1 MLQKWECYNEI
12 NQKYDF
18 CEGNGEAMKCIMN
31 GRFVLPDKVVSDIA
45 IIFDEKIKAV
55 IPVNEVKMEDYE
67 EVIDAKGNLVA
78 PGLVDIHIHG
88 YLGEDASDGS
98 ADGLRKMAAGITQNG
113 VTSWCPTTMTIAKED
128 ILKAFDTAREVKA
141 DKTLYGAKIL
151 GINCEGPFIN
161 PSKKGAQPGE
171 YILPPDGDFIVDNAD
186 ILKLFTVAPEMEG
199 AVECIQKVSKDGRVL
214 PSMGHTGASFEEANA
229 GIAAGVRHATHLFNA
244 MTALMHRNPGVVGA
258 ALSDERVSCELI
270 ADTFH
275 VNPGLYKLVAKAKGD
290 KLCLITDCMRA
301 GGMEDGDYTLGG
313 QHVIK
318 TGIQCLLEDGT
329 IAGSVLK
336 LNEAVRNL
344 RDYTELSLPEVFA
357 CASLNP
363 AKAVG
368 EADKIGSLEVGKY
381 ADMFICDDEI
391 QVIDTIINGEIVR
404 L

>member
-1 MLQKWECYNEI
+1 
-12 NQKYDF
+12 
-18 CEGNGEAMKCIMN
+18 MKCIMN
-31 GRFVLPDKVVSDIA
+31 GKVVLKDDVVSGVAVILD
-45 IIFDEKIKAV
+45 DKIKAIV
-55 IPVNEVKMEDYE
+55 PECEINTEEY
-67 EVIDAKGNLVA
+67 EVIDAKGNYVA

-98 ADGLRKMAAGITQNG
+98 AEGLKKMAAGIAKNG
-113 VTSWCPTTMTIAKED
+113 VTSWCPTTMTIAKDE
-128 ILKAFDTAREVKA
+128 IVKAFDTARKVKA
-141 DKTLYGAKIL
+141 EKEFYGAKIL
-151 GINCEGPFIN
+151 GVNCEGPFIN

-171 YILPPDGDFIVDNAD
+171 YILPPDGNFIVEHAD
-186 ILKLFTVAPEMEG
+186 ILKLFTVAPEMDG
-199 AVECIQKVSKDGRVL
+199 ATECIETVYNDGREL
-214 PSMGHTGASFEEANA
+214 ASMGHTGATFEEANT
-229 GIAAGVRHATHLFNA
+229 GIEAGVRHATHLFNA
-244 MTALMHRNPGVVGA
+244 LTALQPRNPGVVGA

-318 TGIQCLLEDGT
+318 TGIQSLLEDGT
-329 IAGSVLK
+329 IAGSELK
-336 LNEAVRNL
+336 LNEAVKNL
-344 RDYTELSLPEVFA
+344 RDYTELSIPEVFA

-381 ADMFICDDEI
+381 ADIIICDDDI
-391 QVIDTIINGEIVR
+391 NVLTTFIDGVVFE
-404 L
+404 

>member
-1 MLQKWECYNEI
+1 
-12 NQKYDF
+12 
-18 CEGNGEAMKCIMN
+18 MKCIMN
-31 GRFVLPDKVVSDIA
+31 GRLVLEDSVVSGFA
-45 IIFDEKIKAV
+45 IIFDEKIQKIV
-55 IPVNEVKMEDYE
+55 PENDINTEEY
-67 EVIDAKGNLVA
+67 EVIDAEGKLVA

-98 ADGLRKMAAGITQNG
+98 VEGLRKMAAGIAKNG
-113 VTSWCPTTMTIAKED
+113 VTSWCPTTMTIAKDE

-141 DKTLYGAKIL
+141 EKTCYGAKIL

-171 YILPPDGDFIVDNAD
+171 YILPPDGDFIVANAD

-199 AVECIQKVSKDGRVL
+199 AKECIQQVSEDGRVL
-214 PSMGHTGASFEEANA
+214 ASMGHTGASFEEACA
-229 GIAAGVRHATHLFNA
+229 GIEAGVRHTTHLFNA
-244 MTALMHRNPGVVGA
+244 MTALQHRNPGVVGA

-275 VNPGLYKLVAKAKGD
+275 VNLGLYKLVAKAKGD

-344 RDYTELSLPEVFA
+344 KAHTDLSLPEVFA

-363 AKAVG
+363 AKAIG
-368 EADKIGSLEVGKY
+368 EAQRIGSLAVGKC
-381 ADMFICDDEI
+381 ADIIICDDEI
-391 QVIDTIINGEIVR
+391 QVETTIINGEVFEN
-404 L
+404 

>member
-1 MLQKWECYNEI
+1 
-12 NQKYDF
+12 
-18 CEGNGEAMKCIMN
+18 MKCIIN
-31 GRFVLPDKVVSDIA
+31 GRIVRKDDIISGFA
-45 IIFDEKIKAV
+45 IIFDDIIRAIVSE
-55 IPVNEVKMEDYE
+55 NEINTEEY

-98 ADGLRKMAAGITQNG
+98 CEGLKKMAAGIAKNG
-113 VTSWCPTTMTIAKED
+113 VTSWCPTTMTIAKDE
-128 ILKAFDTAREVKA
+128 IVKAFDTARKVKA
-141 DKTLYGAKIL
+141 ENECYGAKIL
-151 GINCEGPFIN
+151 GVNCEGPFIN
-161 PSKKGAQPGE
+161 PSKKGAQLGE
-171 YILPPDGDFIVDNAD
+171 FILPPDGKFIVEHAD
-186 ILKLFTVAPEMEG
+186 ILKLFTVAPEMDG
-199 AVECIQKVSKDGRVL
+199 AKECIEEVYQDGRVL
-214 PSMGHTGASFEEANA
+214 VSMGHTGATFEEANA
-229 GIAAGVRHATHLFNA
+229 GIESGVRHATHLFNA
-244 MTALMHRNPGVVGA
+244 MTALQHRNPGVVGA

-344 RDYTELSLPEVFA
+344 RNYTELSLPEVFA

-363 AKAVG
+363 AKAIG
-368 EADKIGSLEVGKY
+368 EADSIGSLEVGKS
-381 ADMFICDDEI
+381 ADIIICDDDI
-391 QVIDTIINGEIVR
+391 NVLTTFIDGVIFE
-404 L
+404 

>member
-1 MLQKWECYNEI
+1 M
-12 NQKYDF
+12 
-18 CEGNGEAMKCIMN
+18 MKCIVN
-31 GRFVLPDKVVSDIA
+31 GRVVLADKVVTDTA
-45 IIFDEKIKAV
+45 VIFDEKIKAIV
-55 IPVNEVKMEDYE
+55 PVSEVNPDEYE
-67 EVIDAKGNLVA
+67 MIDAKGNLVA

-98 ADGLRKMAAGITQNG
+98 EEGLRKMAAGIAANG
-113 VTSWCPTTMTIAKED
+113 VTSWCPTTMTIAKDE
-128 ILKAFDTAREVKA
+128 IVKAFDTARKVKA
-141 DKTLYGAKIL
+141 EKECYGAKIL
-151 GINCEGPFIN
+151 GVNSEGPFIN
-161 PSKKGAQPGE
+161 PSKKGAQPE
-171 YILPPDGDFIVDNAD
+171 EFILTPDGDFIIEHAD
-186 ILKLFTVAPEMEG
+186 IVKLFSVAPEMDKDF
-199 AVECIQKVSKDGRVL
+199 ACIKKVSEDGRVL
-214 PSMGHTGASFEEANA
+214 ISMGHTGATFEEACA
-229 GIAAGVRHATHLFNA
+229 GIEAGVRHTTHLFNA
-244 MTALMHRNPGVVGA
+244 MTPLMHRNPGVVGA

-301 GGMEDGDYTLGG
+301 GGMADGDYTLGG

-344 RDYTELSLPEVFA
+344 HKYTELSLPEVFA

-368 EADKIGSLEVGKY
+368 EADRIGSLEVGKC
-381 ADMFICDDEI
+381 ADIILCDDDFNI
-391 QVIDTIINGEIVR
+391 ITTIIDGKEF
-404 L
+404 

>member
-1 MLQKWECYNEI
+1 
-12 NQKYDF
+12 
-18 CEGNGEAMKCIMN
+18 MKCIIN
-31 GRFVLPDKVVSDIA
+31 GRIVMPDGVLSEHAITFDKKIQSIVPQPDINLENYDI
-45 IIFDEKIKAV
+45 
-55 IPVNEVKMEDYE
+55 
-67 EVIDAKGNLVA
+67 IDAKGNLVA

-98 ADGLRKMAAGITQNG
+98 TEGLKVMAAGIAKNG
-113 VTSWCPTTMTIAKED
+113 VTSWCPTTMTIAKDE
-128 ILKAFDTAREVKA
+128 IVKAFDTARAVKA
-141 DKTLYGAKIL
+141 EESCYGAKIL
-151 GINCEGPFIN
+151 GVNCEGPFIN

-171 YILPPDGDFIVDNAD
+171 YILPPDGDFILQHAD

-199 AVECIQKVSKDGRVL
+199 AKECIKKVYEDGRVL
-214 PSMGHTGASFEEANA
+214 ASMGHTGATFGEANA
-229 GIAAGVRHATHLFNA
+229 GIQAGVRHATHLFNA
-244 MTALMHRNPGVVGA
+244 MTALQHRNPGVVGA

-336 LNEAVRNL
+336 LNEAVKNL
-344 RDYTELSLPEVFA
+344 KDYTDLSLSDIFA

-368 EADKIGSLEVGKY
+368 EADRIGSLEIGKC
-381 ADMFICDDEI
+381 ADIIICDDDI
-391 QVIDTIINGEIVR
+391 RVLTTIIEGEVFEQ
-404 L
+404 

>member
-1 MLQKWECYNEI
+1 
-12 NQKYDF
+12 
-18 CEGNGEAMKCIMN
+18 MKCIIN
-31 GRFVLPDKVVSDIA
+31 GRIVLPDAVVSGFAIVFDETIKA
-45 IIFDEKIKAV
+45 IIPQSEIKA
-55 IPVNEVKMEDYE
+55 E
-67 EVIDAKGNLVA
+67 EYDIIDAKGNLVA

-98 ADGLRKMAAGITQNG
+98 ADGLKVMAAGIAKNG

-128 ILKAFDTAREVKA
+128 IVKAFDTARAVKA
-141 DKTLYGAKIL
+141 EKECYGAKIL
-151 GINCEGPFIN
+151 GVHSEGPFIN

-171 YILPPDGDFIVDNAD
+171 YILAPDGDFIVEHAD

-199 AVECIQKVSKDGRVL
+199 AKECIQTVYKDGRVL
-214 PSMGHTGASFEEANA
+214 ASMGHTGASFEEANA
-229 GIAAGVRHATHLFNA
+229 GIEAGVRHTTHLFNA
-244 MTALMHRNPGVVGA
+244 MTALQHRNPGVVGA

-344 RDYTELSLPEVFA
+344 RNHTDLSLSEVFA

-363 AKAVG
+363 AKAIHEDGKV
-368 EADKIGSLEVGKY
+368 GSLEVGKC
-381 ADMFICDDEI
+381 ADIIICDDDI
-391 QVIDTIINGEIVR
+391 NVFTTIIDGSVFES
-404 L
+404 

>member
-1 MLQKWECYNEI
+1 
-12 NQKYDF
+12 
-18 CEGNGEAMKCIMN
+18 MKCIIN
-31 GRFVLPDKVVSDIA
+31 GRLVLKDDIVSGVA
-45 IIFDEKIKAV
+45 IIFDEKIKAIV
-55 IPVNEVKMEDYE
+55 PENEINTEEY
-67 EVIDAKGNLVA
+67 EVIDAKGNLIA

-98 ADGLRKMAAGITQNG
+98 TEGLKKMAAGIAKNG
-113 VTSWCPTTMTIAKED
+113 VTSWCPTTMTIAKDE
-128 ILKAFDTAREVKA
+128 IIKAFDTARKVKA
-141 DKTLYGAKIL
+141 EKECYGAKIL

-171 YILPPDGDFIVDNAD
+171 FILPPDGEFIVEHAD
-186 ILKLFTVAPEMEG
+186 ILKLFTVAPEMDGEK
-199 AVECIQKVSKDGRVL
+199 ECIDTVYQDGRVL
-214 PSMGHTGASFEEANA
+214 VSMGHTGATFEEANA
-229 GIAAGVRHATHLFNA
+229 GIEAGVRHATHLFNA
-244 MTALMHRNPGVVGA
+244 MTALQHRNPGVVGA

-336 LNEAVRNL
+336 LNEAVKNL
-344 RDYTELSLPEVFA
+344 RDYTELSIPEVFA

-368 EADKIGSLEVGKY
+368 EADKIGSLEVGKC
-381 ADMFICDDEI
+381 ADIIICDGDMN
-391 QVIDTIINGEIVR
+391 VLTTFINGAVFE
-404 L
+404 

>member
-1 MLQKWECYNEI
+1 
-12 NQKYDF
+12 
-18 CEGNGEAMKCIMN
+18 MKCIIN
-31 GRFVLPDKVVSDIA
+31 GRIVLPKSVLTGHA
-45 IIFDEKIKAV
+45 IIFDEKIRAIV
-55 IPVNEVKMEDYE
+55 PEAEINTEEYE
-67 EVIDAKGNLVA
+67 MIDAQGNLVA

-98 ADGLRKMAAGITQNG
+98 TEGLKKMAAGIAKNG
-113 VTSWCPTTMTIAKED
+113 VTSWCPTTMTMHKD
-128 ILKAFDTAREVKA
+128 VILEAFDTARKVKA
-141 DKTLYGAKIL
+141 EKECYGAKIL

-161 PSKKGAQPGE
+161 PSKKGAQPE
-171 YILPPDGDFIVDNAD
+171 EFILPPDGDFIVDNAD

-199 AVECIQKVSKDGRVL
+199 AIECIQKVSADGRVL
-214 PSMGHTGASFEEANA
+214 VSMGHTGATYDEANA
-229 GIAAGVRHATHLFNA
+229 GIEAGVRHATHLFNA
-244 MTALMHRNPGVVGA
+244 MTALQHRNPGVVGA

-275 VNPGLYKLVAKAKGD
+275 VNPGLYKLVAKAKGN

-344 RDYTELSLPEVFA
+344 RNHTNLSIPEVFA

-368 EADKIGSLEVGKY
+368 EADKIGSLEVGKC
-381 ADMFICDDEI
+381 ADIIICDEDI
-391 QVIDTIINGEIVR
+391 NVVSTIINGRIFE
-404 L
+404 

>member
-1 MLQKWECYNEI
+1 
-12 NQKYDF
+12 
-18 CEGNGEAMKCIMN
+18 MKCIIN
-31 GRFVLPDKVVSDIA
+31 GRLVLEDGVVSGFA
-45 IIFDEKIKAV
+45 IIFDEKIQKIVPADE
-55 IPVNEVKMEDYE
+55 VNTEEY
-67 EVIDAKGNLVA
+67 EVIDAEGNLVA

-98 ADGLRKMAAGITQNG
+98 AAGLKKMAAGIAKNG
-113 VTSWCPTTMTIAKED
+113 VTSWCPTTMTIAKDE
-128 ILKAFDTAREVKA
+128 IVKAFDTAREVKA
-141 DKTLYGAKIL
+141 EETCYGAKIL
-151 GINCEGPFIN
+151 GVNCEGPFIN

-171 YILPPDGDFIVDNAD
+171 YILPPDGDFIVANAD

-199 AVECIQKVSKDGRVL
+199 AKECIRQVSEDGRVL
-214 PSMGHTGASFEEANA
+214 ASMGHTGASFEEACA
-229 GIAAGVRHATHLFNA
+229 GIEAGVRHTTHLFNA
-244 MTALMHRNPGVVGA
+244 MTALQHRNPGVVGA

-344 RDYTELSLPEVFA
+344 KAHTDLSLSEVFA

-363 AKAVG
+363 AKAIG
-368 EADKIGSLEVGKY
+368 EAENIGSLAVGKC
-381 ADMFICDDEI
+381 ADIIICDDEI
-391 QVIDTIINGEIVR
+391 QVKTTIINGEVFGN
-404 L
+404 